1 MIKQLYWIFPL
12 ISGGLFGSVGI
23 FVRKLDTFGMDSYTV
38 LSSRVLV
45 ATILLFIGIYIFDKS
60 LLKIRLRDLWIFVA
74 AGILGMLG
82 LNFCYN
88 ESINHLT
95 LSFAAVLLS
104 LSPLFVL
111 VLAIFLF
118 KEKITLLKIGSMFL
132 AIVGCFLASGIL
144 ENTSQIRWSKIGII
158 VGLLSAFFYALY
170 STFSKIA
177 MNRQYNVFTITFYSL
192 LMSSIILL
200 PVTSWSKIGEF
211 IVAAPIENSIFIVL
225 HSICTSIL
233 PYILYTVALK
243 YIDTSK
249 ASILAAGG
257 EPIAAM
263 IFGVIFFSEIPT
275 ILSFGGVIVTITALA
290 IFCKPNSKLTQPNV

>member
-1 MIKQLYWIFPL
+1 MNKQLYWIFPL
-12 ISGGLFGSVGI
+12 ISGAMFGSVGI
-23 FVRKLDTFGMDSYTV
+23 FVRKLDSFGMDNYTI

-45 ATILLFIGIYIFDKS
+45 ATVLLFIGILIFDKS
-60 LLKIRLRDLWIFVA
+60 LLKIRLRDLWIFIA

-82 LNFCYN
+82 LNFFYN
-88 ESINHLT
+88 EAINHLT

-111 VLAIFLF
+111 VIATFLF
-118 KEKITLLKIGSMFL
+118 KEKISLLKIGSMFL
-132 AIVGCFLASGIL
+132 AIFGCFLASGIL
-144 ENTSQIRWSKIGII
+144 NNTSQISWSTIGII

-192 LMSSIILL
+192 LMNSIILL
-200 PVTSWSKIGEF
+200 PFTSWSKLEAF
-211 IVAAPIENSIFIVL
+211 IVIDPLENSIFMVL

-233 PYILYTVALK
+233 PYVLYTIALK

-263 IFGVIFFSEIPT
+263 IFGFIFFSEVPT
-275 ILSFGGVIVTITALA
+275 IISFGGIIVTIIALA
-290 IFCKPNSKLTQPNV
+290 IFCKPNSKLPAPNM